1 MRRIGG
7 SRYPFVNQFFTVCTL
22 LNRALNKTLVGWH
35 FNRIRFDIGMRDDAR
50 KSRREGKWP
59 GNHAARSRRVTR
71 SKTTK
76 PELIKRESASRRDTK
91 SSVSIDQPWLN
102 DTDKE
107 RGRNKER
114 DGTRVTP
121 RRDAVQI
128 KY

>member
-1 MRRIGG
+1 
-7 SRYPFVNQFFTVCTL
+7 
-22 LNRALNKTLVGWH
+22 
-35 FNRIRFDIGMRDDAR
+35 MRDDAR
-50 KSRREGKWP
+50 KSRGEEGKWP
-59 GNHAARSRRVTR
+59 GNHAAR

-107 RGRNKER
+107 GGRNKER

>member
-1 MRRIGG
+1 MTG
-7 SRYPFVNQFFTVCTL
+7 
-22 LNRALNKTLVGWH
+22 
-35 FNRIRFDIGMRDDAR
+35 
-50 KSRREGKWP
+50 E
-59 GNHAARSRRVTR
+59 SRRVTR

-107 RGRNKER
+107 RGRNEER
-114 DGTRVTP
+114 DGTRVMP